1 MEQELRRKTT
11 DRMTRAVEALK
22 KDLGSI
28 RTGRA
33 SLALLDG
40 IMVNYYEAL
49 TPLQQVASLSIPES
63 RQIAIQPWDQKTISE
78 IEKAILK
85 SDLGLTP
92 SNDGK
97 IIRINIPPLTE
108 ERRKQLVKMV
118 RKKGEET
125 KVAVRNIR
133 RDTNEELKK
142 LEKQEHI
149 SEDIVK
155 KSQEEIQKLT
165 DSYIAK
171 VDEVLANKE
180 IIPIDPPVIS
190 GGGPGPFGIK
200 SQLTGAWKHGVTGE

>member
-1 MEQELRRKTT
+1 MEQELKRKTT
-11 DRMTRAVEALK
+11 DRMSRTIEVLK
-22 KDLGSI
+22 KDFSSI

-40 IMVNYYEAL
+40 IAVNYYDTL
-49 TPLQQVASLSIPES
+49 TPLQQLASLSIPES
-63 RQIAIQPWDQKTISE
+63 RQIAIQPWDQKVIPD

-92 SNDGK
+92 TNDGK
-97 IIRINIPPLTE
+97 TIRINIPMLTE

-118 RKKGEET
+118 KKKAEEA
-125 KVAVRNIR
+125 KVAIRNIR

-142 LEKQEHI
+142 LEKEKHI

-155 KSQEEIQKLT
+155 KSQEDIQKLT
-165 DSYIAK
+165 DSYIVK

-180 IIPIDPPVIS
+180 KEIMEV
-190 GGGPGPFGIK
+190 
-200 SQLTGAWKHGVTGE
+200 